1 VFVTHLQLADFRCY
15 QHADIELQPGVSVFL
30 GANGQ
35 GKTNLLEALVY
46 LATLG
51 SHRVATDAPLIR
63 SGAERALV
71 RAKIQAGLDD
81 SRQLL
86 AEVELQ
92 LGKANKASINRSPLR
107 RVRDVLGS
115 LRVVIFAPEDL
126 AIVKG
131 DPADRRRFLDD
142 LATTRW
148 PRIAAI
154 RAEYDRVLR
163 QRSALLKSLSG
174 QRRLS
179 DEAEVTLQV
188 WDDSLAQFGS
198 ELVAARMATLAD
210 LTPLLADCYAS
221 LVEVNPGAKA
231 DYKTS
236 LSDPAGEPAEIA
248 AALKEQLTARRGDEL
263 ARGVSLVGPH
273 RDDLL
278 LTLGDL
284 PVKGYASH
292 GESWSF
298 ACALRLASLGLL
310 RQDGLE
316 PVLLL
321 DDVFAELD
329 QTRREQLAA
338 TALSAEQVLITAAVE
353 NDVPAALA
361 GQRFWVADGNV
372 TRAVSAA
379 ENA

>member
-1 VFVTHLQLADFRCY
+1 MFVTHLQLADFRCY

-131 DPADRRRFLDD
+131 DPADRRHFLDE

-148 PRIAAI
+148 PRIASV

-163 QRSALLKSLSG
+163 QRSALLKSLAG

-179 DEAEVTLQV
+179 DEAEITLQV
-188 WDDSLAQFGS
+188 WDDSLAGFGA
-198 ELVAARMATLAD
+198 ELVAARMATLTD
-210 LTPLLADCYAS
+210 LLPLLEDSYAQ
-221 LVEVNPGAKA
+221 LVEVDPGAKA
-231 DYKTS
+231 QY
-236 LSDPAGEPAEIA
+236 
-248 AALKEQLTARRGDEL
+248 
-263 ARGVSLVGPH
+263 
-273 RDDLL
+273 
-278 LTLGDL
+278 
-284 PVKGYASH
+284 
-292 GESWSF
+292 
-298 ACALRLASLGLL
+298 
-310 RQDGLE
+310 
-316 PVLLL
+316 
-321 DDVFAELD
+321 
-329 QTRREQLAA
+329 
-338 TALSAEQVLITAAVE
+338 
-353 NDVPAALA
+353 
-361 GQRFWVADGNV
+361 
-372 TRAVSAA
+372 
-379 ENA
+379 

>member
-1 VFVTHLQLADFRCY
+1 MFVTHLQLVDFRCY
-15 QHADIELQPGVSVFL
+15 RDADIELRPGVSVFL

-63 SGAERALV
+63 AGAERALV

-81 SRQLL
+81 PRQLL

-107 RVRDVLGS
+107 RVRDVIGS
-115 LRVVIFAPEDL
+115 LRVVVFAPEDL
-126 AIVKG
+126 VIVKG
-131 DPADRRRFLDD
+131 DPADRRRFLDE

-148 PRIAAI
+148 PRLAAV
-154 RAEYDRVLR
+154 RAEYERVLR
-163 QRSALLKSLSG
+163 QRSALLKSLAG
-174 QRRLS
+174 QYRLGA
-179 DEAEVTLQV
+179 EAEATLEV
-188 WDDSLAQFGS
+188 WDDSLADFGA
-198 ELVAARMATLAD
+198 ELTAARVATLTD
-210 LTPLLADCYAS
+210 LLPLLAEAYAG
-221 LVEVNPGAKA
+221 LVDVNPGARA
-231 DYKTS
+231 SYKS
-236 LSDPAGEPAEIA
+236 QLDDPGAEPAQLA
-248 AALKEQLTARRGDEL
+248 AALKQRMAARRGDEL

-273 RDDLL
+273 RDEVLL
-278 LTLGDL
+278 SLGEL

-329 QTRREQLAA
+329 QARREHLAGSV
-338 TALSAEQVLITAAVE
+338 LGAEQVLVTAAVAD
-353 NDVPAALA
+353 DVPSGLS
-361 GQRFWVADGNV
+361 GQRFKVEGGN
-372 TRAVSAA
+372 VSAA
-379 ENA
+379 